1 MTELEAVNTIL
12 ATIGEAGVSSLSSDA
27 GAITDSAMA
36 QKTLKE
42 VSTDVQAEGWTWNT
56 DNNVEIAPNAQDV
69 YVLPAGTLSVQFSP
83 NQYPQGQYV
92 LRGLRIYDRQL
103 QKFDFAN
110 DIGQAKLYAANR
122 IGLLMDS
129 STPPQAD
136 WSQIPH
142 AAQQYIT
149 IRAARIFSDRYV
161 ASSVVFTYT
170 TADEDQARTMLIRSE
185 ESTLNNNLLWGN
197 DRGNGQGIGYI
208 PAAGTRYRFH

>member
-12 ATIGEAGVSSLSSDA
+12 ATIGEAGVSSLSNDVS
-27 GAITDSAMA
+27 AITDSAMA

-42 VSTDVQAEGWTWNT
+42 VTTDVQAEGWTWNT
-56 DNNVEIAPNAQDV
+56 DNNVEIAPNAQNV

-92 LRGLRIYDRQL
+92 LRGLRIYNRQL
-103 QKFDFAN
+103 HKFDFAD
-110 DIGQAKLYAANR
+110 DIGEAKLYATNK
-122 IGLLMDS
+122 ITKL
-129 STPPQAD
+129 D
-136 WSQIPH
+136 WDQIPH

-170 TADEDQARTMLIRSE
+170 TADEDQARTMLIRAE
-185 ESTLNNNLLWGN
+185 ESTLDNNLLWGN
-197 DRGNGQGIGYI
+197 DRGVGQGIGYI
-208 PAAGTRYRFH
+208 PAAGTRYRFN

>member
-12 ATIGEAGVSSLSSDA
+12 ATIGEAGISSLSANTTEIS
-27 GAITDSAMA
+27 DSAMA
-36 QKTLKE
+36 QRTLKE
-42 VSTDVQAEGWTWNT
+42 VSLDVQSEGWTWNT
-56 DNNVEIAPNAQDV
+56 DHNVEIAPNAQNV

-83 NQYPQGQYV
+83 SQYPDGEYV
-92 LRGLRIYDRQL
+92 QRGLRIYNRQL
-103 QKFDFAN
+103 HKFDFAE
-110 DIGQAKLYAANR
+110 DIGKAKLYAANK
-122 IGLLMDS
+122 ISQLMDKDS
-129 STPPQAD
+129 KPD
-136 WSQIPH
+136 WTQLPH

-170 TADEDQARTMLIRSE
+170 TADEDQARTMLIRAE

-197 DRGNGQGIGYI
+197 DRGNGQGLGYL

>member
-12 ATIGEAGVSSLSSDA
+12 ATIGEAGISSLSSDA

-42 VSTDVQAEGWTWNT
+42 VSTDVQSEGWTWNT

-83 NQYPQGQYV
+83 SQYPQGQYV

-103 QKFDFAN
+103 HKFDFGS
-110 DIGQAKLYAANR
+110 DIGDAKLYATNK
-122 IGLLMDS
+122 ITKL
-129 STPPQAD
+129 D
-136 WSQIPH
+136 WDQVPH

-170 TADEDQARTMLIRSE
+170 TADEDQARTMLIRAE
-185 ESTLNNNLLWGN
+185 ESTLDNNLLWGN
-197 DRGNGQGIGYI
+197 DRGIGQGIGYI
-208 PAAGTRYRFH
+208 PAAGTRYRFR

>member
-12 ATIGEAGVSSLSSDA
+12 ATIGEAGVSSLSANTTEIS
-27 GAITDSAMA
+27 DSAMA
-36 QKTLKE
+36 QRTLKE
-42 VSTDVQAEGWTWNT
+42 VSRDVQAEGWAWNT
-56 DNNVEIAPNAQDV
+56 DNNVEIAPNAQNV
-69 YVLPAGTLSVQFSP
+69 YLLPAGTLSVQFSP

-92 LRGLRIYDRQL
+92 LRGLRVYDRQR
-103 QKFDFAN
+103 QKFDFAD
-110 DIGQAKLYAANR
+110 DIGQAKLYAANK
-122 IGLLMDS
+122 ISQLLDKDS
-129 STPPQAD
+129 KPD
-136 WSQIPH
+136 WTQLPH

-170 TADEDQARTMLIRSE
+170 TADEDQARTMLIRAE

-208 PAAGTRYRFH
+208 PAAGTHYRFH

>member
-12 ATIGEAGVSSLSSDA
+12 ATIGEAGVTSLSSNTN
-27 GAITDSAMA
+27 AITDSAMA

-42 VSTDVQAEGWTWNT
+42 VSTDVQSEGWTWNT
-56 DNNVEIAPNAQDV
+56 DNNVEIAPNAQNV

-92 LRGLRIYDRQL
+92 LRGLRVYDRQRH
-103 QKFDFAN
+103 KFDFAN
-110 DIGQAKLYAANR
+110 DIGDAKLYATNKITKLAW
-122 IGLLMDS
+122 D
-129 STPPQAD
+129 
-136 WSQIPH
+136 QIPH
-142 AAQQYIT
+142 SAQHYIT

-170 TADEDQARTMLIRSE
+170 TADEDQARTMLIRAE
-185 ESTLNNNLLWGN
+185 ESTLDNNLLWGN

-208 PAAGTRYRFH
+208 PAAGTHYRFH

>member
-12 ATIGEAGVSSLSSDA
+12 ATIGEAGISSLSSDA

-42 VSTDVQAEGWTWNT
+42 VLTDVQAEGWTWNT

-103 QKFDFAN
+103 HKFDFGKDN
-110 DIGQAKLYAANR
+110 GSVKIYAANK
-122 IGLLMDS
+122 ITKL
-129 STPPQAD
+129 D
-136 WSQIPH
+136 WDQIPH

-170 TADEDQARTMLIRSE
+170 TADEDQARTMLIRAE
-185 ESTLNNNLLWGN
+185 ESTLDNNLLWGN
-197 DRGNGQGIGYI
+197 DRGAGQGIGYI